1 MECVLMEN
9 KLYYQNAYI
18 KSFYSKVIKQDIDQS
33 GTAFVVLEQ
42 TAFYPTGGGQP
53 YDTGTIDGI
62 HVINV
67 EEMDGEI
74 RHYLTESLK
83 DVTVEVNGELDW
95 KRRFDHMQQ
104 HAGQHILSAS
114 FESLFGYKTVS
125 FHLGK
130 EILTIDLDTEQL
142 SDQEAMKAEALANQI
157 ILENRPIETKWVSE
171 EELSQYKLRKE
182 LSVTDNI
189 RLVMIPNFDYN
200 GCGGTHPSDTS
211 QVRAIKILDW
221 ERQKKKIRL
230 QFICGDRVL
239 EQLHQKQK
247 TLLELT
253 KLLNAPEQEMGAA
266 VRRLIETGK
275 EQEQSLVAASE
286 ALLSFEAKD
295 TLNGAEGEVI
305 IGKLYKNRPIQE
317 LQKLARLMMNE
328 KDEITF
334 LAVAENEDRLQVVC
348 AKGSAASG
356 NMKNVIAEILPQ
368 INGKGGGNESFAQ
381 GGGAAVISGEQ
392 LLQNLLTAAR

>member
-1 MECVLMEN
+1 MEN

-74 RHYLTESLK
+74 RHYLTDSLK

-368 INGKGGGNESFAQ
+368 IDGKGGGNESFAQ

>member
-74 RHYLTESLK
+74 RHYLTDSLK